1 MNKALKSSVVVKARL
16 KVIESEQYE
25 KNDID
30 WNAALEKGKQVY
42 EQCEKNDIDWSVD
55 PEKAKQVHDLEE
67 MKKVPGLLI
76 ER

>member
-1 MNKALKSSVVVKARL
+1 MVVKARL

-30 WNAALEKGKQVY
+30 WSAALEKAKQVH
-42 EQCEKNDIDWSVD
+42 EQCEKNDIDWSAD
-55 PEKAKQVHDLEE
+55 LEKAKQVHDLEE
-67 MKKVPGLLI
+67 MEKVPGLLI